1 MKNIKNTLLA
11 GAVAFGLASSASA
24 TTYLRLLGGNSDAD
38 AVHNSILNV
47 LTNTTVYSGN
57 SLTSYA
63 YETAALKGSKNAIFS
78 GNISGVGAVIIKTR
92 FAGGEQGI
100 QATVQ
105 GYTAKF
111 LNDTNLPVSGS
122 TSGLTSANETDISAP
137 DATTS
142 QTFQAT
148 SRFAAGATVNQTNGA
163 VTYSAL
169 TPWDGTNGITGATPF
184 VFVATSDAP
193 FTNLTTRQAQD
204 LWSGGKVK
212 LSAFTGNVA
221 DTNKFVYATGRD
233 IDSGTRLTCMLAI
246 GFSANGQVKQYQP
259 STSANAQI
267 TSAATANGATNNKL
281 NAFPAGTINNVA
293 VAIFN
298 NGYNS
303 GGNLVKALAASAT
316 NYGGT
321 AGVAAIVGYAG
332 ANDSDPQTTNSVNPL
347 KELAFEGVYLGSA
360 NGNYNTNA
368 ALINGLYNVWGY
380 EHLYFSAAVALDA
393 NASAIGN
400 AIATQLFNTDAV
412 VRVSSM
418 TVSRAGD
425 GGAITY

>member
-111 LNDTNLPVSGS
+111 LNDTNLPVSAS

-233 IDSGTRLTCMLAI
+233 IDSAARLVANLTI

-259 STSANAQI
+259 STSANVQI

-281 NAFPAGTINNVA
+281 VAFPAGTIDNVA
-293 VAIFN
+293 VAVFN
-298 NGYNS
+298 NGYSS
-303 GGNLVKALAASAT
+303 GGSVAKALASSAT

-321 AGVAAIVGYAG
+321 AGVAAIIGYVGAPDAG
-332 ANDSDPQTTNSVNPL
+332 LQSTNAVNPL
-347 KELAFEGVYLGSA
+347 KVLSFDGVALGDP
-360 NGNYNTNA
+360 NGDYNTNA
-368 ALINGLYNVWGY
+368 AVLNGLYPFWSYQHVYYKPG
-380 EHLYFSAAVALDA
+380 LAAGSV
-393 NASAIGN
+393 SIVT
-400 AIATQLFNTDAV
+400 AIAQDLLNYN
-412 VRVSSM
+412 SPILLSNLK
-418 TVSRAGD
+418 VSRSGD
-425 GGAITY
+425 GGVITY